1 MASANDNALASRV
14 ALQKRFF
21 NAAVIVKGETIV
33 FAGSQ
38 SFSYV
43 HHLRNKRPVYSQRR
57 TTALNNSTR
66 YCRETV
72 SSLIRLMLY
81 RLKKDWYLA
90 VSDCPWLRVFFFF
103 FLRNRKERFSLI
115 YHALSCQ
122 RLVRRYSAALSSP
135 ALVFSCPFF
144 VVDRVYIDGRA
155 LYSNMSR

>member
-81 RLKKDWYLA
+81 RLKRLVLGSLGLPLA
-90 VSDCPWLRVFFFF
+90 TCFFFF
-103 FLRNRKERFSLI
+103 FCGTGKNGFR
-115 YHALSCQ
+115 
-122 RLVRRYSAALSSP
+122 
-135 ALVFSCPFF
+135 
-144 VVDRVYIDGRA
+144 
-155 LYSNMSR
+155 

>member
-90 VSDCPWLRVFFFF
+90 VSDCPWLRVFFAEQERTVFVDLSRPVLSAPRSPIQRGSIVTRSSV
-103 FLRNRKERFSLI
+103 LRAPSSLSI
-115 YHALSCQ
+115 EST
-122 RLVRRYSAALSSP
+122 
-135 ALVFSCPFF
+135 
-144 VVDRVYIDGRA
+144 
-155 LYSNMSR
+155 